1 MVHNHMTLD
10 IFYRSTVAKAQPF
23 GILNTHTQFQ
33 FLALYAYDIMHNG
46 DNYIAYACTD
56 VWETGPQVHFLHYQS
71 P

>member
-1 MVHNHMTLD
+1 MVHNHLTLD

-33 FLALYAYDIMHNG
+33 FLALYVYDIMHNG

-56 VWETGPQVHFLHYQS
+56 V
-71 P
+71 